1 MNKFKVLEIAT
12 SRQNGEQINRMCLDV
27 RGHDVQIISY
37 DNDPIVSVQFDN
49 DVVMMDITQV
59 DQYIEARL

>member
-1 MNKFKVLEIAT
+1 MNKFKVIEIT
-12 SRQNGEQINRMCLDV
+12 TLHQKGEEINRMCLDV

-37 DNDPIVSVQFDN
+37 DNDPIVSLKFDD
-49 DVVMMDITQV
+49 DVVMMDIAKV